1 MNVLTDKKQKKYELR
16 HKYDGL
22 SKEERDRLTAD
33 LRRKRKTAHEKRRK
47 ERRKLERIHKILEE
61 RKDDSRRRWEKASEE
76 LEMKKLRGDYCDCG
90 KETGVYWCNICR
102 GGVSNE

>member
-22 SKEERDRLTAD
+22 SKEDRDKLTAD

-47 ERRKLERIHKILEE
+47 ERRKIEHRNKIYED
-61 RKDDSRRRWEKASEE
+61 RMNKI
-76 LEMKKLRGDYCDCG
+76 M
-90 KETGVYWCNICR
+90 
-102 GGVSNE
+102 NEYMSDNK

>member
-1 MNVLTDKKQKKYELR
+1 MMVLTDKKREKYELR

-47 ERRKLERIHKILEE
+47 ERRKIEHRNKMREDRINKIMSGN
-61 RKDDSRRRWEKASEE
+61 K
-76 LEMKKLRGDYCDCG
+76 
-90 KETGVYWCNICR
+90 
-102 GGVSNE
+102 